1 MDARP
6 DIMFQADMVL
16 IFIVRHV
23 PTAVQVISEIF
34 LNLIVIYPREILA
47 MQPAPDNIRQTAIGK
62 RPDIKTQNKTG
73 LYYCPVL
80 L

>member
-47 MQPAPDNIRQTAIGK
+47 MQPAPDNIHQTATGK
-62 RPDIKTQNKTG
+62 RPDIKTQNKTEQ
-73 LYYCPVL
+73 
-80 L
+80 